1 MPNGMRN
8 TRKLEGLSSL
18 RPNLADLTQ
27 TWHLESKG
35 IGSIL
40 VT

>member
-1 MPNGMRN
+1 MGDRPSRAN
-8 TRKLEGLSSL
+8 TT
-18 RPNLADLTQ
+18 DLTQ

-40 VT
+40 AA